1 MMPYGLSLIHVLE
14 RFWTF
19 ETIILAF
26 SWTKTTI
33 LQEIFIPLWSNCDKK
48 TMTKRLLLYFLCV
61 TCVLAVQ
68 AQERW
73 WTVADGLPTGEV
85 HQMVELPNGQM
96 LVNCEGVFCLSN
108 GRGFQTVPCDYGH
121 AYNLPHFS
129 SGYAQ
134 QWQGDSLLWLRDFY
148 RVFLFDARSRSF
160 RHDIEKGVT
169 EAMMKNFQ
177 PSSLTVSD
185 RQGGR
190 WQGTTQN
197 GILYTPPKRQ
207 NAELI
212 EGDNPLIG
220 LARSTTDSRQRVWH
234 CKADGLE
241 CVANGAVT
249 RYGTAN
255 VAGLPYNRTTFIQE
269 LGDGRFLLCDSMCL
283 LGYLHP
289 DRHEFVSLSGR
300 LPALAKYR
308 HFVGACPLDDKW
320 VAVYTQNGA
329 LLLDTENDTLATFPC
344 SDVIERYSSKY
355 NCMLK
360 DGGNNLWVGT
370 QNGLFKIERCLEP
383 AADPVCRRIEC
394 LANNCIRSLVAD
406 GQGNVWAGTSYG
418 VSRITPTVVNYG
430 PEDGIPAVNMM
441 ERAAMLTTDG
451 RLVFVFN
458 ASGAVAFRPEWF
470 RQEKTAPFAAVIT
483 AVSVD
488 GEMLPVEK
496 LTHTLSFDYGTNNL
510 AFQFSALNYAT
521 PSHTRYRY
529 RLVNLEDD
537 WQFPAY
543 TDGSLCEVEYRA
555 LPPGSYTFEVQ
566 TAIDDGKWGEV
577 ARQKVVIHPPF
588 WLTWW
593 AKFAYVL
600 VGCFLLAFGIA
611 SYLKRKRQKLERE
624 NDQRVN
630 QLFELREEARHQFAE
645 NTNID
650 PQKISVNSE
659 EEVLAER
666 MLKAIEAHL
675 SDDNYGVD
683 QLAQDVFMSRSALY
697 SKLRNML
704 GISPADFIRNVR
716 LKRAAQLLCDTDLPI
731 GEIADRVGYNTHKAF
746 VANFKK
752 MFGIL
757 PSEYRNLPK
766 DRR

>member
-1 MMPYGLSLIHVLE
+1 M
-14 RFWTF
+14 
-19 ETIILAF
+19 
-26 SWTKTTI
+26 
-33 LQEIFIPLWSNCDKK
+33 
-48 TMTKRLLLYFLCV
+48 
-61 TCVLAVQ
+61 LAVQ
-68 AQERW
+68 AQERQ
-73 WTVADGLPTGEV
+73 WTVEDGLPTGEV
-85 HQMVELPNGQM
+85 HQIVELPNGQM

-108 GRGFQTVPCDYGH
+108 GKGFQTVPCDYGR
-121 AYNLPHFS
+121 AYMLPHFS
-129 SGYAQ
+129 TGYAQ

-160 RHDIEKGVT
+160 RYDVERNITKT
-169 EAMMKNFQ
+169 IFKNFQ
-177 PSSLTVSD
+177 LSSLVVPD
-185 RQGGR
+185 RQGGL

-207 NAELI
+207 KAELI

-220 LARSTTDSRQRVWH
+220 QARSNTDSKQRVWH

-241 CVANGAVT
+241 CVANGAII
-249 RYGTAN
+249 RYNKAN
-255 VAGLPYNRTTFIQE
+255 VAGLPYNRTSFIQE
-269 LGDGRFLLCDSMCL
+269 LGGGRFLLCDSLCV
-283 LGYLHP
+283 LGYFLP
-289 DRHEFVSLSGR
+289 DRHEFVSLSER
-300 LPALAKYR
+300 LPALRKYR

-320 VAVYTQNGA
+320 VAVYAQNGA
-329 LLLDTENDTLATFPC
+329 VLLDTENDTLASFPC
-344 SDVIERYSSKY
+344 SDAIERYSSKY

-360 DGGNNLWVGT
+360 DGENNLWVGT
-370 QNGLFKIERCLEP
+370 QNGLFKIEGQKNSTIGN
-383 AADPVCRRIEC
+383 ACRRIEC

-406 GQGNVWAGTSYG
+406 EKGNVWAGTSCG

-430 PEDGIPAVNMM
+430 PEDGIPAANMM

-451 RLVFVFN
+451 KLVFVYN
-458 ASGAVAFRPEWF
+458 ATGAVAFRPEWF
-470 RQEKTAPFAAVIT
+470 HPATTKPFAAVIT

-488 GEMLPVEK
+488 GEPLSIGE
-496 LTHTLSFDYGTNNL
+496 LAHTLSFDHGKNNI

-529 RLVNLEDD
+529 RLANLEDE
-537 WQFPAY
+537 WQYPAY

-555 LPPGSYTFEVQ
+555 LKPGSYTFEVQ
-566 TAIDDGKWGEV
+566 TAVDDGNWGETT
-577 ARQKVVIHPPF
+577 RQKVIVHPPF

-593 AKFAYVL
+593 AKLAYL
-600 VGCFLLAFGIA
+600 LAGGFLLAYGIA
-611 SYLKRKRQKLERE
+611 FYLKRKRQKLERE

-650 PQKISVNSE
+650 PQKISVNNE
-659 EEVLAER
+659 EKALVER
-666 MLKAIEAHL
+666 MLRAIETHL

-697 SKLRNML
+697 SKLRDML
-704 GISPADFIRNVR
+704 GVSPADFIRNVR

-752 MFGIL
+752 MFGVL

-766 DRR
+766 Q